1 MKKMKEKEQVLGNL
15 CFAVE
20 MLKKSK
26 SFGKIIPE
34 VRTNIVYCLQNAK
47 DVRDVAGIN
56 GRLTKIEGLPFPSG
70 YPGFGA
76 SDHLA
81 RKILEIRKYNPE
93 YRAAINFVYTKKLG
107 KWLKKYCRKNGIIYG
122 GIDRTK
128 EPKKIAKVEKG
139 SMPWKVAEAIKSA
152 GGKIP
157 EIFYEANAPGK
168 EDLTVVIGK
177 SAVEVAER
185 AVKIAK
191 DFEKYLLSLKIK

>member
-15 CFAVE
+15 CLAVE

-34 VRTNIVYCLQNAK
+34 VRTNIVYCLKNAK

-56 GRLTKIEGLPFPSG
+56 GRLTKIEGSPFPSG

-128 EPKKIAKVEKG
+128 EPQKIAKVEKG

-168 EDLTVVIGK
+168 EDLTVIIGR
-177 SAVEVAER
+177 SAVEVTKR
-185 AVKIAK
+185 AVEIAK
-191 DFEKYLLSLKIK
+191 NF

>member
-20 MLKKSK
+20 MLKRSK

-107 KWLKKYCRKNGIIYG
+107 KWLKKYCRKNCIIYG

-168 EDLTVVIGK
+168 EDLTVIIGR

-185 AVKIAK
+185 AVEIAK